1 MSFEDKYNVPL
12 VLCCTFARRLADL
25 AVFRVYAEK
34 KLEMS
39 GDNTWIV
46 FGGSYAG
53 SLSAWFRLK
62 VDLFGSRFALFKLV
76 NRGE

>member
-1 MSFEDKYNVPL
+1 MSFEDKYNAPC
-12 VLCCTFARRLADL
+12 VLCCTFTRRLADL

-46 FGGSYAG
+46 VGGSYAG
-53 SLSAWFRLK
+53 ALSAWFRLK
-62 VDLFGSRFALFKLV
+62 VDLFRSWFALITLV
-76 NRGE
+76 NRRE